1 MDIKL
6 NLKDVQIKEDK
17 NGTFSYRINKTIKVE
32 GIESKEKAIE
42 SVIENCYPL
51 LKMILRNNASIKQF
65 DN

>member
-42 SVIENCYPL
+42 SVIENLEPL
-51 LKMILRNNASIKQF
+51 LKMILRNKASIKQF
-65 DN
+65 D